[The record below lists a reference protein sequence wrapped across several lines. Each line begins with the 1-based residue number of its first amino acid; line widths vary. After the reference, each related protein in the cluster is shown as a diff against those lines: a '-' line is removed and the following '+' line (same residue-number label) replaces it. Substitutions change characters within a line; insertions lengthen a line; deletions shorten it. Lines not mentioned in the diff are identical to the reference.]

1 MRVFGPWARVLRK
14 RARGVWKR
22 GLILGSIIGPGI
34 ITANIDND
42 AGGIA
47 TYSIAGAHFGYALL
61 WTMIPVTVALIVVQE
76 MAARMGVVTGKG
88 LADLIREH
96 FGVTI
101 TFWLMVALFLTDL
114 GNTTAEF
121 AGWAA
126 SVELFGVTKYVSVPI
141 GALFIWLLVV
151 KGSYRIFERI
161 FLVICL
167 VYFTYVVA
175 AIMAKPQWGEVITQT
190 IRPSIRFDAASLSML
205 IGLVGTTI
213 APWMQF
219 YLQSSIVEKGVRPDQ
234 YWGSRIDVIVGSFMT
249 DIVALFIMVA
259 CGATLFKAGVRIE
272 SAEQAA
278 MALAPLAGNYASML
292 FAIGLANAS
301 LFSAC
306 ILPLATAYYI
316 CEAMGWEAGVDKTLR
331 EAPQFMGL
339 YSALIVIGALIV
351 MVPGAPLI
359 AIMWVTQVINGMML
373 PFVLVLMLKLI
384 NRDELMKGFTNS
396 RLQNRVA
403 WVTTVVMMALTV
415 GLIASAFVP

>member
-1 MRVFGPWARVLRK
+1 
-14 RARGVWKR
+14 
-22 GLILGSIIGPGI
+22 
-34 ITANIDND
+34 
-42 AGGIA
+42 
-47 TYSIAGAHFGYALL
+47 
-61 WTMIPVTVALIVVQE
+61 
-76 MAARMGVVTGKG
+76 
-88 LADLIREH
+88 
-96 FGVTI
+96 
-101 TFWLMVALFLTDL
+101 
-114 GNTTAEF
+114 
-121 AGWAA
+121 
-126 SVELFGVTKYVSVPI
+126 
-141 GALFIWLLVV
+141 
-151 KGSYRIFERI
+151 
-161 FLVICL
+161 
-167 VYFTYVVA
+167 
-175 AIMAKPQWGEVITQT
+175 
-190 IRPSIRFDAASLSML
+190 
-205 IGLVGTTI
+205 
-213 APWMQF
+213 
-219 YLQSSIVEKGVRPDQ
+219 
-234 YWGSRIDVIVGSFMT
+234 
-249 DIVALFIMVA
+249 
-259 CGATLFKAGVRIE
+259 
-272 SAEQAA
+272 